1 MIAGVKVVWRAL
13 RRLNHQSHLYVWG
26 NLLWVVLSL
35 PLVTAP
41 AAWLAL
47 TRLGYL
53 IPRQAG
59 VTMDDFWETFR
70 AEWRRGIPLALIN
83 AAIILVNLSNLST
96 YWYAPGLLPA
106 VLRPTWVIVLALWF
120 AVQLYAYPLYFA
132 MEKPTFVGAFRNA
145 AVMILQNPL
154 FTLVIVAFGSIVIA
168 LGVLVPPVLL
178 LLSGGALAVLTNT
191 AVQDRLWA
199 AGIQQPPPEPD
210 AAAEQSFYADF

>member
-1 MIAGVKVVWRAL
+1 VIAGARVVWRAV

-41 AAWLAL
+41 AAWMAL
-47 TRLGYL
+47 VRLGYL
-53 IPRQAG
+53 IPRQPG

-70 AEWRRGIPLALIN
+70 ANWRRGIPLA
-83 AAIILVNLSNLST
+83 ILNVVIVVVNVSNLLT
-96 YWYAPGLLPA
+96 YWYAPG
-106 VLRPTWVIVLALWF
+106 VLASFLRASWVIVLVVWF
-120 AVQLYAYPLYFA
+120 ALQLYAFPLFFA
-132 MEKPTFVGAFRNA
+132 MEQPTLIGAFRNA

-154 FTLVIVAFGSIVIA
+154 FTLVIAAAALICIA
-168 LGVLVPPVLL
+168 LGVLLPPVLL
-178 LLSGGALAVLTNT
+178 LLVGGAVAVLTNT

-210 AAAEQSFYADF
+210 EASEQSFYADF